1 MDASD
6 KVLLPKKEVPEDA
19 NTGTKLC
26 AFLYMDSQDR
36 MIATLR
42 EPVLELGGLAV
53 LKVADVG
60 RIGAFLDWGLEK
72 DLLLPFK
79 QQTRKVRPGES
90 CLVALYQDKSG
101 RLCATMNVYEYLS
114 TDSHTARMTGC
125 REPST
130 RPAVNSECLWQ
141 WTTGTPV

>member
-1 MDASD
+1 M
-6 KVLLPKKEVPEDA
+6 PQTRCFFQRKEVPEDA

-72 DLLLPFK
+72 TCCCRLNS
-79 QQTRKVRPGES
+79 RPGK
-90 CLVALYQDKSG
+90 CALG
-101 RLCATMNVYEYLS
+101 RAAWWRFTRIRVG
-114 TDSHTARMTGC
+114 GC
-125 REPST
+125 VP
-130 RPAVNSECLWQ
+130 P
-141 WTTGTPV
+141 